1 MAKPKKGLSQIIRPE
16 PVNKKTSSS
25 GNPSQIKMSS
35 MNKQKKA
42 NYKAYRGQ
50 GR

>member
-1 MAKPKKGLSQIIRPE
+1 MAGRGAVGGVVRPTRKPKGTSIGNGTFKRNSL
-16 PVNKKTSSS
+16 NKK
-25 GNPSQIKMSS
+25 
-35 MNKQKKA
+35 KKA

>member
-1 MAKPKKGLSQIIRPE
+1 MAKVKNAIGTLKHE
-16 PVNKKTSSS
+16 PMVKKTSTS
-25 GNPSQIKMSS
+25 GKRSMVKFAS
-35 MNKQKKA
+35 MNKKKKA